1 MWVVLLLLVL
11 DLSFAINLEEALKL
25 AKENNK
31 EIKSQRSLVDKAR
44 YDLSAD
50 RNLYLPEFYVNYR
63 YSYQT
68 QTQKMNLPLGFG
80 TFSSSQKD
88 YQNFSVGARLNLF
101 DGGAR
106 SAKVDI
112 SKKQMDIELGL
123 LKEKQEDVLLDVI
136 EAYLDVLG
144 AKALVEVY
152 RRQEEA
158 VRFTKDRAKA
168 FYEQGLVAITDVL
181 QAQVKLSEV
190 QRELINAQGSYSVA
204 LSRLSQL
211 VGVQVDKVEPVEVDP
226 QIQTLEFYTKQALSN
241 RDILKVYRY
250 RVQQLKNLQE
260 IDRSNFLPKVFLQ
273 GEYVYTDQ
281 NPTVK
286 PKGFGIISIGFTLN
300 FHGLEGY
307 YRKLSHTEEE
317 KKLTTD
323 LMDLQDKIKLNIE
336 KTYQD
341 LLTSKEELKVAQDA
355 LNFAQQFYKLV
366 QEQYENQ
373 IVGMLEL
380 LDAQASLTRA
390 QKNREL
396 AYYQYLKN
404 YYRLLREGGMLK

>member
-1 MWVVLLLLVL
+1 MWVVLFLLAFK
-11 DLSFAINLEEALKL
+11 LSFAISLEEALKL

-31 EIKSQRSLVDKAR
+31 EIQSQRFLVNRAK
-44 YDLSAD
+44 YDLEAD
-50 RNLYLPEFYVNYR
+50 KNLYFPEFYVTYK
-63 YSYQT
+63 YSHQT
-68 QTQKMNLPLGFG
+68 QTQKINLPLGFG

-88 YQNFSVGARLNLF
+88 YQNFSIGARLNLF

-112 SKKQMDIELGL
+112 SRKQIDIELSL
-123 LKEKQEDVLLDVI
+123 LKEKEEDVLLDVI
-136 EAYLDVLG
+136 DAYLDVLS

-152 RRQEEA
+152 KRQEEA
-158 VRFTKDRAKA
+158 VRFARDRAKA

-181 QAQVKLSEV
+181 QAQVRLSEV
-190 QRELINAQGSYSVA
+190 QRDVIKAQGLYNVA

-211 VGVQVDKVEPVEVDP
+211 IGINVDKIEPINVDP
-226 QIQTLEFYTKQALSN
+226 QIEELEFYTRQAISN

-250 RVQQLKNLQE
+250 KVQQIKNLQE
-260 IDRSNFLPKVFLQ
+260 IDKSNFLPKVFLQ

-281 NPTVK
+281 NPTIK

-300 FHGLEGY
+300 FQGLESY
-307 YRKLSHTEEE
+307 YRRLSHTEEE

-323 LMDLQDKIKLNIE
+323 LLDIQDKIKLNME
-336 KTYQD
+336 KFYQD
-341 LLTSKEELKVAQDA
+341 LITSKEELKVAQDA

-390 QKNREL
+390 QKNKEL
-396 AYYQYLKN
+396 AYYEYLKN